1 LSLSGWSEEAVN
13 REAGAPGPADAD
25 PDVLVVGGGTA
36 GAVVAGRLV
45 EAGLR
50 VQVLEA
56 GPDYGTLSG
65 GRWPDELLDART
77 LPVLHD
83 WGYVGPGAMRPV
95 LRFERARVIGGCS
108 AHNGCA
114 QSVGWRG
121 DYDRWASLGCP
132 GWSGA
137 ELESFFARAAA
148 RMRIRRFSSREI
160 QPFQRAFMDAAVR
173 AGIPETNDLDDLDGG
188 VGCGAEPTNVVDGIR
203 WNAAFAYLDPVRG
216 QDGLNVVGDA
226 LVDRV
231 LLQGNRAIGVRAI
244 IAGEMRDVPADM
256 VVLAAGAYG
265 SPEIL
270 LRSGI
275 GPADDLRAAG
285 IDVAVDLPGVGENLH
300 DQPAAELRFAGTR
313 QLRTDLEAFSA
324 ERWLPEE
331 QAIAKIAS
339 TRPDGPYDVH
349 VYPWVEPDTETPN
362 GWRCVIPVGLLTPRS
377 RGRLRLRS
385 GDPSQLAEVDHGYL
399 AEPTDVEAL
408 VAALEWAIDLARS
421 QPIARYLGDPIDPLP
436 EADDPR
442 GVAAWI
448 TSSHT
453 HYWHPAGSCR
463 MGPSDDPRSVLD
475 ARGRVY
481 GVDRLRVA
489 DASIFPDIPR
499 ATPAFPT
506 VVVGE
511 RIADMIV
518 LDET

>member
-1 LSLSGWSEEAVN
+1 M
-13 REAGAPGPADAD
+13 RR
-25 PDVLVVGGGTA
+25 GTDER
-36 GAVVAGRLV
+36 GRRHPLERGV
-45 EAGLR
+45 R
-50 VQVLEA
+50 V
-56 GPDYGTLSG
+56 PRS
-65 GRWPDELLDART
+65 
-77 LPVLHD
+77 
-83 WGYVGPGAMRPV
+83 
-95 LRFERARVIGGCS
+95 
-108 AHNGCA
+108 
-114 QSVGWRG
+114 
-121 DYDRWASLGCP
+121 
-132 GWSGA
+132 
-137 ELESFFARAAA
+137 
-148 RMRIRRFSSREI
+148 
-160 QPFQRAFMDAAVR
+160 
-173 AGIPETNDLDDLDGG
+173 PE
-188 VGCGAEPTNVVDGIR
+188 
-203 WNAAFAYLDPVRG
+203 G

-231 LLQGNRAIGVRAI
+231 LLQGNKAIGVRAI

-300 DQPAAELRFAGTR
+300 DQPAAELRFAGTQ

-385 GDPSQLAEVDHGYL
+385 GDPSRLAEVDHGYL

-421 QPIARYLGDPIDPLP
+421 QPIARARSQPIARYLGDPIDPLP

-448 TSSHT
+448 RSSHT

>member
-1 LSLSGWSEEAVN
+1 LRISGCSEEAVN

-188 VGCGAEPTNVVDGIR
+188 VGCGAEPMNVVDGIR

-231 LLQGNRAIGVRAI
+231 LLQGNRATGVRAI

-448 TSSHT
+448 RSSHT

>member
-188 VGCGAEPTNVVDGIR
+188 VGCGAEPMNVVDGIR

-231 LLQGNRAIGVRAI
+231 LLQGNRATGVRAI

-362 GWRCVIPVGLLTPRS
+362 GWRCVIPVGLLAPRS

-385 GDPSQLAEVDHGYL
+385 GDPSQLAEIDHGYL

-448 TSSHT
+448 RSSHT

>member
-1 LSLSGWSEEAVN
+1 LRISGCSEEAVN

-188 VGCGAEPTNVVDGIR
+188 VGCGAEPMNVVDGIR

-231 LLQGNRAIGVRAI
+231 LLQGNRATGVRAI

-399 AEPTDVEAL
+399 AEPSDVEAL

-448 TSSHT
+448 RSSHT

-481 GVDRLRVA
+481 RVDRLRVA

>member
-1 LSLSGWSEEAVN
+1 MN
-13 REAGAPGPADAD
+13 READTPGRGLADVD

-45 EAGLR
+45 EAGLG
-50 VQVLEA
+50 VQALEA

-65 GRWPDELLDART
+65 GGWPDELLDART
-77 LPVLHD
+77 LPALHD
-83 WGYVGPGAMRPV
+83 WGYVGPGATGQV

-121 DYDRWASLGCP
+121 DYDRWASSGCP

-137 ELESFFARAAA
+137 ELEPFFARAAA
-148 RMRIRRFSSREI
+148 RMRIRKFSSREI
-160 QPFQRAFMDAAVR
+160 QPFQRAFMDAVVR
-173 AGIPETNDLDDLDGG
+173 AGVPETNDLDDLDGG
-188 VGCGAEPTNVVDGIR
+188 VGCGAEPMNVVDGIR

-216 QDGLNVVGDA
+216 LDRLNVVGDA

-231 LLQGNRAIGVRAI
+231 LLQGNRATGVRAI
-244 IAGEMRDVPADM
+244 IAGEVRDLRANM
-256 VVLAAGAYG
+256 VVLAAGSYG

-275 GPADDLRAAG
+275 GPADDLRGMG

-300 DQPAAELRFAGTR
+300 DQPAAELRFAGTE
-313 QLRTDLEAFSA
+313 QLRVDLEAFSA
-324 ERWLPEE
+324 GRWLPEE

-349 VYPWVEPDTETPN
+349 VYPWVEPDTQTPN

-385 GDPSQLAEVDHGYL
+385 PDPSLLAEVDHGYL

-408 VAALEWAIDLARS
+408 VAALEWAIDLART
-421 QPIARYLGDPIDPLP
+421 QPIARYLADPIDPIP
-436 EADDPR
+436 ERDDPTS
-442 GVAAWI
+442 VAAWI
-448 TSSHT
+448 RSAHT

-463 MGPSDDPRSVLD
+463 MGSSEDPRSVLD
-475 ARGRVY
+475 ARGRVH